1 MNSATIILQVRR
13 NIEICSFLVL
23 SHEVSSYLH
32 YKVLYSYP
40 FLGIISK
47 IQCYKIDIKELS
59 SREKSAII
67 LEIARK
73 KYYIKYINLD
83 YLIRLIITILYY
95 NSMLQPMPLYNRL

>member
-1 MNSATIILQVRR
+1 MFEILIITLINDWLQLRL
-13 NIEICSFLVL
+13 FL

-59 SREKSAII
+59 SREKV
-67 LEIARK
+67 
-73 KYYIKYINLD
+73 
-83 YLIRLIITILYY
+83 Y
-95 NSMLQPMPLYNRL
+95 NVSKQ